1 MNNKNFTIISDGS
14 CDLPDEIVK
23 EKDIK
28 VVPFYISFDGN
39 TYLKE
44 KVDIGVQEFYNKLV
58 NEPNVY
64 PKTTMPAINDYVTAF
79 EEEIV
84 KGNDII
90 CICIT
95 TKFSGSYNSAM
106 SAKDICLEKYPDAKI
121 TVVDSMVNTGL
132 QGLLV
137 LEVIRMKQD
146 GLAYE
151 KIVENIEKLKKT
163 GRIYFTVGSL
173 DYLRHGGR
181 IGKLMAIVGATLKI
195 KPIIVL
201 RDGEIFSE
209 GISFTRTKS
218 FIRATNLAIEYFNK
232 NKFNMNEY
240 QFITG
245 YGYDEEEGKN
255 FHKRFEEL
263 IGRKDVLNLQ
273 IGATIGVHTGP
284 YPLGIGF
291 IKKYEYL

>member
-64 PKTTMPAINDYVTAF
+64 PKTTMPAINDYVTTF

-137 LEVIRMKQD
+137 LEVVRMKQD
-146 GLAYE
+146 GLTYE
-151 KIVENIEKLKKT
+151 KIVENIEKLK
-163 GRIYFTVGSL
+163 
-173 DYLRHGGR
+173 
-181 IGKLMAIVGATLKI
+181 
-195 KPIIVL
+195 
-201 RDGEIFSE
+201 
-209 GISFTRTKS
+209 ISVR
-218 FIRATNLAIEYFNK
+218 YC
-232 NKFNMNEY
+232 
-240 QFITG
+240 
-245 YGYDEEEGKN
+245 
-255 FHKRFEEL
+255 
-263 IGRKDVLNLQ
+263 
-273 IGATIGVHTGP
+273 
-284 YPLGIGF
+284 
-291 IKKYEYL
+291 

>member
-1 MNNKNFTIISDGS
+1 MYCNQGFKNLICSKQINNRF
-14 CDLPDEIVK
+14 L
-23 EKDIK
+23 
-28 VVPFYISFDGN
+28 YW
-39 TYLKE
+39 YLKGHKE
-44 KVDIGVQEFYNKLV
+44 YLNSLGRGATFK
-58 NEPNVY
+58 
-64 PKTTMPAINDYVTAF
+64 
-79 EEEIV
+79 EIS
-84 KGNDII
+84 K
-90 CICIT
+90 
-95 TKFSGSYNSAM
+95 
-106 SAKDICLEKYPDAKI
+106 E
-121 TVVDSMVNTGL
+121 
-132 QGLLV
+132 
-137 LEVIRMKQD
+137 
-146 GLAYE
+146 
-151 KIVENIEKLKKT
+151 IVENIEKLKKT